1 MNQLLKVLAE
11 KNQVNMH
18 AIQKKT
24 ICIILQLILFLFKK
38 EILGIIK

>member
-11 KNQVNMH
+11 KNQVNMD